1 MKSEKSVIYLMS
13 GTPHACYLVVS
24 LHSLRRFYK
33 GNVSIYAWSESYP
46 IAKRIAADLGADCYE
61 REPKYRRKDG
71 VRGNSQFLDKIDLM
85 RSLDCES
92 ALYLDADTS
101 IHGSVDPLFAM
112 IEGHEFVATQFGN
125 WFVNSKMIRGRV
137 SKLLGVEGVN
147 QKSVNRVLEMQAP
160 SVNGGVFVC
169 RPESEVLKTWYDW
182 TLLIRK
188 QFIADECA
196 LHSLIGEYET
206 SGKFVIAMGG
216 KWNCAPKFQPDYL
229 KDEDVVI
236 YHGHGDSF
244 VRPNKSSKGVWIW
257 WKLYQKCLNLNVGNI
272 QDWKDDCGN
281 KYLKKLENC
290 PDDTCLYCGHKFIND
305 HNKKCPEAIGSVDV

>member
-1 MKSEKSVIYLMS
+1 MKSNKSVIYLLS
-13 GTPHACYLVVS
+13 GMPHAPYLVVS

-33 GNVSIYAWSESYP
+33 GNVSIYAWPESYP
-46 IAKRIAADLGADCYE
+46 IAKRIAAYLGADCYE

-85 RSLDCES
+85 QSIPFDVG
-92 ALYLDADTS
+92 LYIDADTS
-101 IHGSVDPLFAM
+101 IHGFVDPLFRM
-112 IEGHEFVATQFGN
+112 LEGHEFVATQFNN

-169 RPESEVLKTWYDW
+169 RPDTEILEKWYNW
-182 TLLIRK
+182 TLLIK
-188 QFIADECA
+188 KEFIADECA
-196 LHSLIGEYET
+196 LHSLIGEYEN

-216 KWNCAPKFQPDYL
+216 KYNCAPKFQPDYL

-236 YHGHGDSF
+236 YHYHGDSC
-244 VRPNKSSKGVWIW
+244 VRPNKSPKGVWLW
-257 WKLYQKCLNLNVGNI
+257 WKQYMKCLENNI
-272 QDWKDDCGN
+272 GGIADWKDECRN
-281 KYLKKLENC
+281 KYIWKLENRSENI
-290 PDDTCLYCGHKFIND
+290 CLYCGYNMPIDGHS
-305 HNKKCPEAIGSVDV
+305 KKCPEFNCH